1 MSQGDTEKYNLGAPK
16 RDFEKEIT
24 LEVEKEFSYLTPEE
38 RASIV
43 KAKLKLLN
51 QHRPALIQVD
61 LGENASKKA
70 KDNLF
75 E

>member
-1 MSQGDTEKYNLGAPK
+1 V
-16 RDFEKEIT
+16 RDGSIPLDRT
-24 LEVEKEFSYLTPEE
+24 PLEA

-61 LGENASKKA
+61 LGEKASKKA